1 MRDDPESLDTAE
13 TAEVSLLVVDD
24 RPEDLMVV
32 RSILDQPSYNL
43 VTASSGKEALK
54 RVLERDYA
62 VILLDVYLPD
72 IDGFEVAATI
82 KERKRSRHTPIIF
95 LTGAAAE
102 VEATYRGYS
111 VGAVDYLV
119 KPIDPDVLRAKVGI
133 FVALYRK
140 DARIKQQAEAL
151 IEANRRARVR
161 EVAELKRASEKKYRD
176 LAEAIPPMVW
186 TAGPDGAVTYF
197 NRRWFDYTGQ
207 EQERAHAWGWMSA
220 IHPEDSRA
228 REEPWRQA
236 LRTGGIY
243 EAECR
248 IQGRDGAYR
257 WHLCRAVPELGPK
270 GQIVG
275 WLGTYTDCDDLKRA
289 AAAAEAA
296 RNRLEILAEASV
308 VLSRSMDDRTGLRR
322 GAELLA
328 LLVPR
333 LCDWCVLEL
342 LPQPDDGPEAE
353 RPDPFVVHADFATKE
368 RMRELRGRYGF
379 GWLSDVLATRRA
391 EVIRKVTHD
400 VLRALAHDEG
410 HARMLRDLGLK
421 SVMCVPL
428 VLGDRAIGVLT
439 LVSASARHYDEGDL
453 ATAVDLGHRV
463 AIGLENARLYREA
476 QQAVAIRD
484 EFLSI
489 ASHELRTPLTS
500 LLLQLQSLQRL
511 IDGDEIRFV
520 GKVDK
525 AIRQTWRLEKL
536 IDNLLDVSRII
547 AGRLKLELEE
557 VDLAE
562 TVRDVAE
569 RFADEGGRAG
579 CSIRIQAATG
589 PVGRWD
595 RLRVEQVITNLIAN
609 AVKYAPGA
617 PIDIGV
623 EGVAGLARLT
633 VTDHGEGIPPEH
645 AAQIFG
651 RFERASEGKNH
662 SGLGLG
668 LYITRHIVEAH
679 AGRIRVTSE
688 LGRGASFVVELPTTP

>member
-1 MRDDPESLDTAE
+1 MTEDPDSGLDTAE
-13 TAEVSLLVVDD
+13 TSEVSILVVDD

-32 RSILDQPSYNL
+32 RTILDQPSYNL

-54 RVLERDYA
+54 RVLEREYA
-62 VILLDVYLPD
+62 VILLDVFLPD

-102 VEATYRGYS
+102 VEATYKGYS

-140 DARIKQQAEAL
+140 DVRIKQQAEAL

-161 EVAELKRASEKKYRD
+161 EVAEVKRASEKKYRD
-176 LAEAIPPMVW
+176 LADAILPMVW

-197 NRRWFDYTGQ
+197 NQRWYEYTGQ
-207 EQERAHAWGWMSA
+207 EPERAKGWGWMSA
-220 IHPEDSRA
+220 IHPEDSRG
-228 REEPWRQA
+228 REEPWRDA
-236 LRTGGIY
+236 LRTVGIY

-248 IQGRDGAYR
+248 IQGRDGDYR
-257 WHLCRAVPELGPK
+257 WHLCRAVPEMGPK

-308 VLSRSMDDRTGLRR
+308 VLSSSMEDETGLRR
-322 GAELLA
+322 VAELLA
-328 LLVPR
+328 LLPPR
-333 LCDWCVLEL
+333 LCDWCAIEL
-342 LPQPDDGPEAE
+342 VPDEESREGEK
-353 RPDPFVVHADFATKE
+353 PDPVVVHADAATRE
-368 RMRELRGRYGF
+368 RVGELRGRYGF
-379 GWLSDVLATRRA
+379 GWLADVLTTRRA
-391 EVIRKVTHD
+391 ELVRKVTND
-400 VLRALAHDEG
+400 VLRALAHDQA

-476 QQAVAIRD
+476 QRAVAIRD

-511 IDGDEIRFV
+511 LDGDQLGFS

-547 AGRLKLELEE
+547 AGRLTLELEE

-562 TVRDVAE
+562 TVREVAE
-569 RFADEGGRAG
+569 RFADDGARAG
-579 CSIRIQAATG
+579 CPIRIDAHK
-589 PVGRWD
+589 VVLGRWD
-595 RLRVEQVITNLIAN
+595 RLRLEQVITNLIAN

-617 PIDIGV
+617 PIEIGV
-623 EGVAGLARLT
+623 AEDAGTARLT
-633 VTDHGEGIPPEH
+633 VTDHGEGIPSEH

-651 RFERASEGKNH
+651 RFERATEGKSH

-679 AGRIRVTSE
+679 AGRIRVDSD
-688 LGRGASFVVELPTTP
+688 LGRGASFIVELPTTP